1 VSIYKVWGR
10 LYFSER
16 LCDMHEG
23 EAKGYILYHGES
35 HKAVENSP
43 FLEKLKKPGLE
54 VLFMVDPIDEYAG
67 LIIIMRP
74 SYKNLLWRFLM

>member
-1 VSIYKVWGR
+1 MK
-10 LYFSER
+10 ER
-16 LCDMHEG
+16 QKDIF
-23 EAKGYILYHGES
+23 YITGES

-43 FLEKLKKPGLE
+43 FLEKLKKCGLE

-67 LIIIMRP
+67 LITIMRP